1 LHIRPIT
8 LLAAALAL
16 PAASP
21 AAPPRSLPRF
31 LNGISFA
38 MTNRAELGYDS
49 GAARA
54 ALDAWKTAGADAVSL
69 MPFAFQR
76 TPTSAELRWRL
87 SHPGSETDAQ
97 MRAGIR
103 AARAHGLFVLV
114 KPHIWV
120 PGSWPGA
127 IAPPSGDAFRSW
139 WTAYGDFIVHHARI
153 AAEEGADA
161 LAVGTELS
169 LLQGRPEWGALIA
182 RVRAVFPGFVVYAA
196 NWDATD
202 VPFAPDL
209 DAVGVDLYAPLS
221 EDPAAT
227 DERLRAG
234 AERVVASL
242 DALAERTRRPVLL
255 TEAGYPARHAC
266 WMRPNE
272 EVGAV
277 DPDAQRRAT
286 EALLFALSARA
297 HPAIRGLFWWKA
309 FSDGRA
315 AEPAD
320 GGFRIGGRPAEA
332 ALARFFA
339 SHERA
344 TTPSGNAAGAAR

>member
-1 LHIRPIT
+1 LR
-8 LLAAALAL
+8 LGLVVLASALAL
-16 PAASP
+16 PSGSP
-21 AAPPRSLPRF
+21 AGPPRALPRF

-76 TPTSAELRWRL
+76 TPVSADLRWRL
-87 SHPGSETDAQ
+87 SHPASETDAQ
-97 MRAGIR
+97 IRAGIR
-103 AARAHGLFVLV
+103 AARARGLFVLL
-114 KPHIWV
+114 KPHVWV

-127 IAPPSGDAFRSW
+127 ISPPSEDAFRSW
-139 WTAYGDFIVHHARI
+139 WTMYGDFILHHARI

-161 LAVGTELS
+161 LAVGTELT
-169 LLQGRPEWGALIA
+169 LLQGRPEWRALIA

-221 EDPAAT
+221 EDSAAT

-234 AERVVASL
+234 AERVLASL
-242 DALAERTRRPVLL
+242 DELAQRTRRPVLL

-272 EVGAV
+272 EIGAV
-277 DPDAQRRAT
+277 DPEAQRRSA
-286 EALLFALSARA
+286 EALLWALSARP
-297 HPAIRGLFWWKA
+297 HPLIRGLFWWKA
-309 FSDGRA
+309 FSDGRK
-315 AEPAD
+315 AEAAD

-332 ALARFFA
+332 ALARFFQSHA
-339 SHERA
+339 SVTSSA
-344 TTPSGNAAGAAR
+344 AAGAIR